1 MSNSLH
7 TNEVIAVA
15 ESCNPD
21 LAQRLGFIY
30 ELDRLKQVLRQNV
43 LADGSRRENSA
54 EHSWHLAMTA
64 LTMQPY
70 AVEPVDTLVVVKTL
84 LVHDIVE
91 IDAGDTD
98 IFDSQAR
105 ADNVAAEQAAAIR
118 LFGLLP
124 DPDGTELLQ
133 LWQDYEAGST
143 AEARFAYACDRL
155 QPFMLNLAV
164 GGSTWE
170 ARGIT
175 ATDVKRINQRIGDGL
190 EHVWPVA
197 QKMLD
202 AVVAKGLLQP

>member
-70 AVEPVDTLVVVKTL
+70 AVEPVDILIVVKTL

-118 LFGLLP
+118 LFGMLP
-124 DPDGTELLQ
+124 DPDGAELLQ

>member
-70 AVEPVDTLVVVKTL
+70 AVEPVDILIVVKTL

-118 LFGLLP
+118 LFGMLP
-124 DPDGTELLQ
+124 DPDGAELLQ

-164 GGSTWE
+164 GGSTWA

-202 AVVAKGLLQP
+202 AVVAKGLLRP